1 MITIFISLV
10 RFSIV
15 AHANDKQEQKNK
27 VNVARSKQYD
37 SIKKNVKFL
46 VLVTLQNPRDRR
58 CTSERDWDLKSE
70 QKKNNLHYRCCSFC
84 FWWCSISSIATAA
97 CCSTC
102 LFDDYEL
109 PFRFVA
115 ICFPFCT
122 KRLHSNSKSLSLQLP
137 GRRKKNA
144 IAEMITKRVTNRMQR
159 KKTKLKTQKKSKH
172 IKHTSNS
179 FSSFL

>member
-58 CTSERDWDLKSE
+58 CTSEQD
-70 QKKNNLHYRCCSFC
+70 
-84 FWWCSISSIATAA
+84 
-97 CCSTC
+97 
-102 LFDDYEL
+102 
-109 PFRFVA
+109 
-115 ICFPFCT
+115 
-122 KRLHSNSKSLSLQLP
+122 
-137 GRRKKNA
+137 
-144 IAEMITKRVTNRMQR
+144 
-159 KKTKLKTQKKSKH
+159 
-172 IKHTSNS
+172 
-179 FSSFL
+179 